1 MKKIII
7 LIGVLFTQALSGQ
20 SYVQQVLILNEG
32 YFDYNTNQIVE
43 PVTVGSYDPVTQIY
57 STVDTITGA
66 RFASDIIIDG
76 DYFFVAADNTLYKYD
91 LDTYSIINSQ
101 TIPGIRNI
109 VIHKN
114 NIVVTRGEYLT
125 DYDSYLQVYSKIDL
139 SLITQFDTITG
150 PKWPTQNMIVTDS
163 IVYVAINNGYEWG
176 NEKGLIGILDIKN
189 ITYIN
194 EIDLGPD
201 GKNPDNMVFD
211 GMNIYT
217 VNNKDWS
224 GASISQIDINTNS
237 TLTFN
242 IGNINIG
249 CGTSC
254 LRDNKINYQMSGD
267 NQLFE
272 WDPLF
277 TTTIGTTPGL
287 NNNYYELAVDNSNN
301 LYATS
306 TDWVSYGT
314 VHIYDSNNML
324 INSFSCGVS
333 PGSIA
338 FDNRS
343 TPVSIN
349 ELHYIDIVDHN
360 IYNLSGKQV
369 NYSTISIPGI
379 YIVNGI
385 KTYISK

>member
-1 MKKIII
+1 MI
-7 LIGVLFTQALSGQ
+7 L
-20 SYVQQVLILNEG
+20 
-32 YFDYNTNQIVE
+32 
-43 PVTVGSYDPVTQIY
+43 
-57 STVDTITGA
+57 
-66 RFASDIIIDG
+66 
-76 DYFFVAADNTLYKYD
+76 
-91 LDTYSIINSQ
+91 
-101 TIPGIRNI
+101 
-109 VIHKN
+109 
-114 NIVVTRGEYLT
+114 
-125 DYDSYLQVYSKIDL
+125 
-139 SLITQFDTITG
+139 
-150 PKWPTQNMIVTDS
+150 
-163 IVYVAINNGYEWG
+163 
-176 NEKGLIGILDIKN
+176 LIGILDIKN

-287 NNNYYELAVDNSNN
+287 NNNYYE
-301 LYATS
+301 
-306 TDWVSYGT
+306 
-314 VHIYDSNNML
+314 
-324 INSFSCGVS
+324 
-333 PGSIA
+333 
-338 FDNRS
+338 
-343 TPVSIN
+343 
-349 ELHYIDIVDHN
+349 
-360 IYNLSGKQV
+360 
-369 NYSTISIPGI
+369 
-379 YIVNGI
+379 
-385 KTYISK
+385 